1 MNVTKKDSPASVC
14 LVKAEKSDFKEYR
27 KFMHGLE
34 LRSGICI
41 FTLWPMS
48 EVSLSVVVSSC
59 RARTVIVT

>member
-1 MNVTKKDSPASVC
+1 
-14 LVKAEKSDFKEYR
+14 
-27 KFMHGLE
+27 MHGLE

-59 RARTVIVT
+59 RARTVIVTCVSVDPLLSEHLWSPNQFNLFG